1 MKYSVNKIIIIF
13 MQKFITL
20 LGILLI
26 AISMDFVTAWGF
38 QVFWNHLVLNI
49 WQLFTTVDV
58 VNTMQISYW
67 VFLAIA
73 FGIGLVYNSPS
84 EKVDNVSEAV
94 MVVLSKAF
102 IKVITICIVLLVTS
116 IVF

>member
-1 MKYSVNKIIIIF
+1 
-13 MQKFITL
+13 MQKIITL
-20 LGILLI
+20 LGIILI

-58 VNTMQISYW
+58 VNTMQISYG

-73 FGIGLVYNSPS
+73 FGIGLVYNPPS
-84 EKVDNVSEAV
+84 ENVDDVSEAV

-102 IKVITICIVLLVTS
+102 TKVIAICLVLLVTS
-116 IVF
+116 LVF

>member
-1 MKYSVNKIIIIF
+1 
-13 MQKFITL
+13 MQKFITV
-20 LGILLI
+20 IVALLI
-26 AISMDFVTAWGF
+26 AISMDFVTAWGL

>member
-1 MKYSVNKIIIIF
+1 

-20 LGILLI
+20 LGVILI
-26 AISMDFVTAWGF
+26 AISMDFVTAWGL

-58 VNTMQISYW
+58 INTMQISYG

-73 FGIGLVYNSPS
+73 FGIGLVYNPPS
-84 EKVDNVSEAV
+84 EKYEVDDVGEAV
-94 MVVLSKAF
+94 MVVISKAF
-102 IKVITICIVLLVTS
+102 TKVLTIGLVLLVTS

>member
-1 MKYSVNKIIIIF
+1 

-26 AISMDFVTAWGF
+26 AISMDFVTAWGL

-58 VNTMQISYW
+58 VNTMQISYG

-73 FGIGLVYNSPS
+73 FGIGLVYNPPS
-84 EKVDNVSEAV
+84 ENVDDVSEAV

-102 IKVITICIVLLVTS
+102 TKVIAICLVLLVTS
-116 IVF
+116 LVF

>member
-1 MKYSVNKIIIIF
+1 

-58 VNTMQISYW
+58 VNTMQISYG

-73 FGIGLVYNSPS
+73 FGIGLVYNPPS

-102 IKVITICIVLLVTS
+102 TKVLTICLVLLVTS
-116 IVF
+116 IIF

>member
-1 MKYSVNKIIIIF
+1 

-26 AISMDFVTAWGF
+26 AISMDFITAWGL

-58 VNTMQISYW
+58 VNTMQISYG
-67 VFLAIA
+67 VFLAIT
-73 FGIGLVYNSPS
+73 FGIGLVYDPS
-84 EKVDNVSEAV
+84 EKHEVDDVSEAV

-102 IKVITICIVLLVTS
+102 TKVLTICLVLLVTS

>member
-1 MKYSVNKIIIIF
+1 

-26 AISMDFVTAWGF
+26 AISMDFVTAWGL

-102 IKVITICIVLLVTS
+102 VKVITICLVLLVTS

>member
-1 MKYSVNKIIIIF
+1 

-58 VNTMQISYW
+58 VNTMQTSYG

-73 FGIGLVYNSPS
+73 FGIGLVYNPS
-84 EKVDNVSEAV
+84 EKHVEVNDVSEAT

-102 IKVITICIVLLVTS
+102 TKVITICLVLLVTS
-116 IVF
+116 IIF

>member
-26 AISMDFVTAWGF
+26 AISMNFVTAWGL

-102 IKVITICIVLLVTS
+102 VKVITICLVLLVTS

>member
-1 MKYSVNKIIIIF
+1 
-13 MQKFITL
+13 MQKFLTL
-20 LGILLI
+20 LGIILI
-26 AISMDFVTAWGF
+26 AISLDFVTAWGF

-58 VNTMQISYW
+58 VNTMQISYG

-73 FGIGLVYNSPS
+73 IAIGLVYNPPT
-84 EKVDNVSEAV
+84 EKYEVDDVGEAV

-102 IKVITICIVLLVTS
+102 TKVITICLVLLVTS
-116 IVF
+116 LIF

>member
-1 MKYSVNKIIIIF
+1 

-20 LGILLI
+20 LGIILI
-26 AISMDFVTAWGF
+26 AISMDFITAWGF

-67 VFLAIA
+67 VCFAIA
-73 FGIGLVYNSPS
+73 ISISLVYSPTANT
-84 EKVDNVSEAV
+84 DDIAEAFALV
-94 MVVLSKAF
+94 IGKAVT
-102 IKVITICIVLLVTS
+102 KLITIGIVLLVTS
-116 IVF
+116 LVF

>member
-1 MKYSVNKIIIIF
+1 

-26 AISMDFVTAWGF
+26 AISIDFVTAWGF
-38 QVFWNHLVLNI
+38 QVFWNNLVLNI

-58 VNTMQISYW
+58 VNTMQLSYG

-73 FGIGLVYNSPS
+73 FGIGLVYNPS
-84 EKVDNVSEAV
+84 EKHEVDNVSEAV
-94 MVVLSKAF
+94 MIVLSKTF
-102 IKVITICIVLLVTS
+102 TKVITICLVLLVTS

>member
-1 MKYSVNKIIIIF
+1 

-26 AISMDFVTAWGF
+26 AISMDFVTAWGL

-58 VNTMQISYW
+58 VNTMQISYG
-67 VFLAIA
+67 VFLAIT
-73 FGIGLVYNSPS
+73 FGIGLVYDPS
-84 EKVDNVSEAV
+84 EKHEVKDVSEAV

-102 IKVITICIVLLVTS
+102 TKVITIGIVLLVTTL
-116 IVF
+116 VF

>member
-1 MKYSVNKIIIIF
+1 

-26 AISMDFVTAWGF
+26 AISLDFLTAWGF

-58 VNTMQISYW
+58 VNTMQISYG

-73 FGIGLVYNSPS
+73 FGIGLVYNTPS
-84 EKVDNVSEAV
+84 EKHEVDDVSEAV

-102 IKVITICIVLLVTS
+102 TKVITIGIVLLATS

>member
-1 MKYSVNKIIIIF
+1 

-26 AISMDFVTAWGF
+26 AISMDFVTAWGL

-58 VNTMQISYW
+58 VNTMQISYG
-67 VFLAIA
+67 VFLAIT
-73 FGIGLVYNSPS
+73 FGIGLVYNNPPS
-84 EKVDNVSEAV
+84 EKYEVENVGEAV

-102 IKVITICIVLLVTS
+102 TKVITICLVLLVTS

>member
-1 MKYSVNKIIIIF
+1 

-58 VNTMQISYW
+58 VNTMQISYG

-73 FGIGLVYNSPS
+73 FGIGLVYNPPA
-84 EKVDNVSEAV
+84 DNEVKDVGEAV

>member
-1 MKYSVNKIIIIF
+1 

-26 AISMDFVTAWGF
+26 AISLDFVTAWGL

-58 VNTMQISYW
+58 VNTMQISYG

-73 FGIGLVYNSPS
+73 FGISLVYNAPS
-84 EKVDNVSEAV
+84 EKYEVDDVSEAV

-102 IKVITICIVLLVTS
+102 TKVIAICFVLLVTS
-116 IVF
+116 LVF

>member
-1 MKYSVNKIIIIF
+1 
-13 MQKFITL
+13 MQKIITL

-26 AISMDFVTAWGF
+26 AISMDFVTAWGL

-58 VNTMQISYW
+58 VNTMQISYG

-73 FGIGLVYNSPS
+73 FGIGLVYNPPS
-84 EKVDNVSEAV
+84 EKYEVKDVNEAA

-102 IKVITICIVLLVTS
+102 TKIITIGIVLLATTL
-116 IVF
+116 VF

>member
-1 MKYSVNKIIIIF
+1 
-13 MQKFITL
+13 MQKFATL

>member
-1 MKYSVNKIIIIF
+1 

-20 LGILLI
+20 LGIILI

-58 VNTMQISYW
+58 VNTMQISYG

-73 FGIGLVYNSPS
+73 FAIGLVYNPPA
-84 EKVDNVSEAV
+84 ENKVNDVGEAV

-102 IKVITICIVLLVTS
+102 TKVITICLVLLVTS

>member
-1 MKYSVNKIIIIF
+1 

-26 AISMDFVTAWGF
+26 AISMDFITAWGL

-58 VNTMQISYW
+58 VNTMQISYG

-73 FGIGLVYNSPS
+73 FGIGLVYNPPS
-84 EKVDNVSEAV
+84 ENVDDVGEAV

-102 IKVITICIVLLVTS
+102 TKVISICLVLLATS

>member
-1 MKYSVNKIIIIF
+1 
-13 MQKFITL
+13 MQKFITV
-20 LGILLI
+20 LGALLI
-26 AISMDFVTAWGF
+26 AISMDFVTAWGL

>member
-1 MKYSVNKIIIIF
+1 

-26 AISMDFVTAWGF
+26 AISIDFVTAWGF
-38 QVFWNHLVLNI
+38 MVFWNHLVLNI

-58 VNTMQISYW
+58 TNTMQISYG

-73 FGIGLVYNSPS
+73 FGIGLVYNPS
-84 EKVDNVSEAV
+84 EKYEVDNVSEAV
-94 MVVLSKAF
+94 MVVLSKTF
-102 IKVITICIVLLVTS
+102 TKVITICLVLLVTS

>member
-1 MKYSVNKIIIIF
+1 
-13 MQKFITL
+13 MQKFITV

-26 AISMDFVTAWGF
+26 AISLDFVTAWGL

-58 VNTMQISYW
+58 VNTMQISYG
-67 VFLAIA
+67 VFLAIT
-73 FGIGLVYNSPS
+73 FGIGLVFNSPS
-84 EKVDNVSEAV
+84 EKYEVEDMSEAL
-94 MVVLSKAF
+94 MVVLSKTF
-102 IKVITICIVLLVTS
+102 TKVITICLVLLVTS

>member
-1 MKYSVNKIIIIF
+1 

>member
-1 MKYSVNKIIIIF
+1 
-13 MQKFITL
+13 MQKFVTL
-20 LGILLI
+20 LGIILI
-26 AISMDFVTAWGF
+26 AISMDFITAWGF
-38 QVFWNHLVLNI
+38 QVFWNNLVLNI

-58 VNTMQISYW
+58 INTMQISYG

-84 EKVDNVSEAV
+84 EKYEVDDISDALALVISKV
-94 MVVLSKAF
+94 FTKVL
-102 IKVITICIVLLVTS
+102 TICLVLLVTS

>member
-1 MKYSVNKIIIIF
+1 
-13 MQKFITL
+13 MQKFATL
-20 LGILLI
+20 IGILLI

-58 VNTMQISYW
+58 VNTMQISYG

-73 FGIGLVYNSPS
+73 IAIGLVYNPPT
-84 EKVDNVSEAV
+84 EKHEVDDVGEAV

-102 IKVITICIVLLVTS
+102 TKVITIGITLLATS

>member
-1 MKYSVNKIIIIF
+1 

-58 VNTMQISYW
+58 VNTMQISYG

-73 FGIGLVYNSPS
+73 FGIGLVYNNPPS
-84 EKVDNVSEAV
+84 EKYKVEDVGEAA
-94 MVVLSKAF
+94 MIVLSKAF
-102 IKVITICIVLLVTS
+102 TKVLTICLVLLVTS

>member
-1 MKYSVNKIIIIF
+1 

-26 AISMDFVTAWGF
+26 AISMDFVTAWGL

-58 VNTMQISYW
+58 VNTMQISYG
-67 VFLAIA
+67 VFLTIT
-73 FGIGLVYNSPS
+73 FGIGLVYNPS
-84 EKVDNVSEAV
+84 EKHVEVNDVSEAT

-102 IKVITICIVLLVTS
+102 TKVITIGIVLLATS

>member
-1 MKYSVNKIIIIF
+1 

-26 AISMDFVTAWGF
+26 AISMNFVTAWGF

-58 VNTMQISYW
+58 VNTMQISYG

-73 FGIGLVYNSPS
+73 FGIGLVYNPPS
-84 EKVDNVSEAV
+84 KNEVNDVGEAV

-102 IKVITICIVLLVTS
+102 TKVLTICLVLLVTS

>member
-1 MKYSVNKIIIIF
+1 

-20 LGILLI
+20 LGIILI

-102 IKVITICIVLLVTS
+102 VKVITICLVLLVTS